1 MGIKRKAPVLV
12 CVKAFKITCQVS
24 RFSYFATFIQKLWVF
39 ICVFSQYLWVYPGNC
54 STVVSTNTH
63 HSFFLLA
70 YNLGHHLGHCA
81 ENSWIQDR
89 SLYHNATDLPPSL
102 NLLGT
107 VFSLCCVLLTLSYSI
122 TDTARDVRGVERMTG
137 LIGQTTVRVY
147 WSLSRLIHSKE
158 WYKGSDDRVKQWWR
172 DRKI

>member
-24 RFSYFATFIQKLWVF
+24 RFSYFATFIQKLSLYLCILSISVS
-39 ICVFSQYLWVYPGNC
+39 IPRKLQYSSIYKYAP
-54 STVVSTNTH
+54 
-63 HSFFLLA
+63 LLLSIGVQ
-70 YNLGHHLGHCA
+70 LGHHLGHCA

-122 TDTARDVRGVERMTG
+122 TDTAGDVRGVERMTG